1 MWCKSTKLIY
11 NNHVY
16 AENFL
21 FRLFNRPGEGERRKS
36 KAAALPCKIVSVFC
50 DRKSGGFHAF
60 AKVFPTLYHN

>member
-21 FRLFNRPGEGERRKS
+21 FRLFNRPEEGEEKKIKSRRPS
-36 KAAALPCKIVSVFC
+36 AQNRQRFLRSEE
-50 DRKSGGFHAF
+50 RRLSSLRQGFPYF
-60 AKVFPTLYHN
+60 IS

>member
-21 FRLFNRPGEGERRKS
+21 SRLFNRPEEGERRKS
-36 KAAALPCKIVSVFC
+36 KTAALPRKIVSVFC
-50 DRKSGGFHAF
+50 DRKSGGFQAF
-60 AKVFPTLYHN
+60 AKVFPILYRN